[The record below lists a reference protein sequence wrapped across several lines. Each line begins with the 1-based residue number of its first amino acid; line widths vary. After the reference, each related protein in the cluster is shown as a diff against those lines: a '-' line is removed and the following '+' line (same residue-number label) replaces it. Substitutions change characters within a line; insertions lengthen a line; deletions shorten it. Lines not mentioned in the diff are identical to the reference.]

1 MSMTLLWHDSF
12 CLLKD
17 KITLVTVHEEWMI
30 NGGVQAWGG
39 EIEAREASGLT
50 KSGGHGVG
58 KR

>member
-39 EIEAREASGLT
+39 ETEEALHTRQERLVA
-50 KSGGHGVG
+50 
-58 KR
+58 